1 VPEWPFAVQM
11 GSITEPR
18 KQRSIWA
25 EPALGLGSGLGLTLT
40 LALTLTL
47 TLTLTQAQ
55 MNHTLAH
62 QAAFQ

>member
-1 VPEWPFAVQM
+1 MPEWPFAVQM
-11 GSITEPR
+11 GSMTEPR

-25 EPALGLGSGLGLTLT
+25 EPALGLNLRLTLT
-40 LALTLTL
+40 LALTLAL
-47 TLTLTQAQ
+47 ALTLTQAQ